1 MHPATLLIL
10 GMILPFTFN
19 GQVSAA
25 GSSRSTAQIQKA
37 DPEHLDPADVRST
50 ALWDDS
56 KDSFITSLTRSLSRS
71 ECHADIAA
79 SLKYSCKSSGG
90 GHESGLSEAGKRGI
104 AISFTICSMRSALQQ
119 VPIECGLWHPS
130 ETEQDREEI
139 SKTNFEREGDHDLE
153 YLQTQQAACLGALHR
168 SPQEWSAYNAYLSDA
183 TQLCHALEARKQA
196 DLAHTRYLNATLEKI
211 SLIKFMKDRET
222 AQLDRERKMDEELAI
237 RSQDLREAASFIM
250 SAQNKL
256 RDDIDISSELRQ
268 DLRAAFDRLE
278 TERAIVWEGLQR
290 EASDRLY
297 DADARFE
304 AIVFDLKSSWETE
317 LSAAL
322 ASALRRYDTTVN
334 DRIDNFELAMTVWI
348 QHASGQVD
356 GLLTFTNDQIT
367 VLHNSWQEFYQWLDI
382 AKKEVSMLDEG
393 FSRLRQSLDVSMG
406 LSQNIS
412 LAQFQVTQSLGL
424 AMTQTETLLDR
435 QDHLENS
442 LNLSLA
448 LIEKSLKLASRW
460 TPSAS
465 LSLFSAPAWFSFPP
479 LTGFSAQIVF
489 WTIQLFWQLAYATVS
504 TLIVL
509 LLLFYTGLRKSIV
522 RWSERYYRIPWDE
535 EAIVSTNRKTVL
547 ANLTK
552 SDDSAK
558 TSALSGLEPPSTI
571 ASSPLQVQ
579 KNANSSDG
587 RRRNYQRSASAP
599 L

>member
-153 YLQTQQAACLGALHR
+153 YLQTQQAACLG
-168 SPQEWSAYNAYLSDA
+168 PQEWSAYNAYLSDA

-304 AIVFDLKSSWETE
+304 AIVFDLKT
-317 LSAAL
+317 L

-356 GLLTFTNDQIT
+356 GLLTFTNDQI
-367 VLHNSWQEFYQWLDI
+367 
-382 AKKEVSMLDEG
+382 EVSMLDEG